1 VVRQPVEDRR
11 RDELVAVPTWARRDT
26 AKSKDESV
34 ALLVVLAGVG
44 VAGIGLLGVAA
55 PRRLSGLLAR
65 WRVLTAFQVTV
76 ALRLGFGALFVVA
89 APSCRFPG
97 FVRLIG
103 VLELVG
109 AVTLAVSGAAR
120 LQRFVDWWLARPPSF
135 VRVWCL
141 VALGFGVS
149 LACAGGSG

>member
-1 VVRQPVEDRR
+1 MEFEPAVLDR
-11 RDELVAVPTWARRDT
+11 AGRDT
-26 AKSKDESV
+26 AKREDEGV
-34 ALLVVLAGVG
+34 ALLVFLAGVG

-55 PRRLSGLLAR
+55 PSQLAGLLAR
-65 WRVLTAFQVTV
+65 WRVLTGLPVTL
-76 ALRLGFGALFVVA
+76 ALRLGFGTLFVLA

-109 AVTLAVSGAAR
+109 AMALVVLGAAR
-120 LQRFVDWWLARPPSF
+120 LQRFVEWWLVRPPSF

-141 VALGFGVS
+141 VALAFGFSLAYAGGFG
-149 LACAGGSG
+149 